1 MNRYAIIVTLVLSL
15 AGMATAQTKVK
26 YNTYLRS
33 DAGSDTMWDG
43 RVIRIYGITTKLSEA
58 PHIPAKTLY
67 CMEGDTLV
75 LRTLS
80 ISQGDHHTIH
90 LHGLDADTPNDGDP
104 ATSFM
109 LSHMQDTDYTVY
121 ASHAGTYLYHCH
133 VADVVH
139 VQMGMYGLI
148 VVKPRDGS
156 NTAWTGGPSFDRS
169 YNWLLSEVDP
179 VWHDSIPKH
188 DPITDTVQIPSYQ
201 PKYFLVN
208 GRSETQIPKD
218 DSTTIRAVPGQ
229 TVYLRIGAIGF
240 FYQRIIFPSWMQ
252 ARKID
257 SDGRPLSDA
266 IENDTLEI
274 APGERYGVLLNASG
288 EHTDSI
294 AVEFINM
301 NTDSVWSVQH
311 VPVVIKPASVT
322 SDPKETTRL
331 SVYPNPAATQV
342 TFSLDGEESGR
353 SHIKI
358 MNVLGEIVYQTED
371 VLPIQVNLGS
381 IPSGTY
387 TSEITTTHGRY
398 FVSFINMK
406 R

>member
-1 MNRYAIIVTLVLSL
+1 MSS
-15 AGMATAQTKVK
+15 AQTTVK
-26 YNTYLRS
+26 YNAYLRS
-33 DAGSDTMWDG
+33 DVGTDTMWDG
-43 RVIRIYGITTKLSEA
+43 RVIRVYGITSKLSEA

-67 CMEGDTLV
+67 CIEGDTLV

-148 VVKPRDGS
+148 VVKPRDGL

-188 DPITDTVQIPSYQ
+188 DPITDTVLIPSYR
-201 PKYFLVN
+201 PAYFLIN
-208 GRSETQIPKD
+208 GKSQTQILKD
-218 DSTTIRAVPGQ
+218 DSTLIRAVPGQ
-229 TVYLRIGAIGF
+229 TVYVRIGSIGF

-257 SDGRPLSDA
+257 SDGRPLSEA
-266 IENDTLEI
+266 IQNDTMEI
-274 APGERYGVLLNASG
+274 APGERYGILLNASN

-294 AVEFINM
+294 RVEFSNM
-301 NTDSVWSVQH
+301 NTDSVWNIQYIPVIINPVSV
-311 VPVVIKPASVT
+311 VY
-322 SDPKETTRL
+322 DPKETTRL
-331 SVYPNPAATQV
+331 SVFPNPATSSI
-342 TFSLDGEESGR
+342 TFSFSAVESGH

-358 MNVLGEIVYQTED
+358 MNMLGEIVYQKTG
-371 VLPIQVNLGS
+371 VFPLQVDLS
-381 IPSGTY
+381 SFPSGTY
-387 TSEITTTHGRY
+387 TSEVTAPHGRY
-398 FVSFINMK
+398 ITSFINMK